1 MSHFSVQ
8 HRIACTN
15 SFDYQQKPQVLQKF
29 EKSAFAV
36 SLPKAYLP
44 DGEANLIKE
53 GFLPGR
59 GSFIA
64 LGLG

>member
-1 MSHFSVQ
+1 
-8 HRIACTN
+8 
-15 SFDYQQKPQVLQKF
+15 VLQKF
-29 EKSAFAV
+29 EKGAFV
-36 SLPKAYLP
+36 RNPPKAYLP